1 MKMNTQID
9 TTIKRTRAYWFVD
22 GFTEIATGG
31 FFILLAGILL
41 LRWNTPLTSSPSRI
55 LSIAGEISIAKFFGL
70 LIVVLILWWLKDHF
84 TYPRTGFVRGNRVTT
99 AQVLILIRNIILF
112 MLLPIFGLL
121 AASLLIASAGSV
133 LSSMPVWFPIGVSLI
148 WAVLC
153 VWAGNWMGLRR
164 FQIIGALMLLAG
176 IKVGTWQY
184 AMGLPASP
192 ENMQAG
198 IFQPSILEIINRTMT
213 SLGFLILIAGV
224 ILMLSGFMIFL
235 RYRKE
240 NPTPYSEDV

>member
-1 MKMNTQID
+1 MNAQID
-9 TTIKRTRAYWFVD
+9 AAIKRTRAYWFVD
-22 GFTEIATGG
+22 GFTEMAAGG

-41 LRWNTPLTSSPSRI
+41 LRWNIQQASFPARFLPI
-55 LSIAGEISIAKFFGL
+55 VGEISIAKFVGF
-70 LIVVLILWWLKDHF
+70 LIVGLVLWRLKDRF
-84 TYPRTGFVRGNRVTT
+84 TYPRTGLVRGNRVTT

-112 MLLPIFGLL
+112 LLLPIFGLL
-121 AASLLIASAGSV
+121 ALSILIASAGRV
-133 LSSMPVWFPIGVSLI
+133 LSFMPVWFPIGVGLI

-164 FQIIGALMLLAG
+164 FQIIGVLILLAG
-176 IKVGTWQY
+176 IKVGVWQY
-184 AMGLPASP
+184 AMGLPVPP

-198 IFQPSILEIINRTMT
+198 IFQPSMLEIINRTMT
-213 SLGFLILIAGV
+213 GLGLLILIAGV
-224 ILMLSGFMIFL
+224 ILILSGFVTFL

>member
-1 MKMNTQID
+1 MNNIQID
-9 TTIKRTRAYWFVD
+9 TAIKRARAYWFVD
-22 GFTEIATGG
+22 GFTEMAAGG

-41 LRWNTPLTSSPSRI
+41 LRRNESQASFPSWF

-99 AQVLILIRNIILF
+99 TQVLILIRNIVLF
-112 MLLPIFGLL
+112 LFLPIFGLL
-121 AASLLIASAGSV
+121 ALSLLIASVGSV
-133 LSSMPVWFPIGVSLI
+133 LSSMPAWFPVGLGII

-164 FQIIGALMLLAG
+164 FQIIGALFLLAG
-176 IKVGTWQY
+176 IKVGIWQY
-184 AMGLPASP
+184 AIGLPATA

-198 IFQPSILEIINRTMT
+198 IFQPATLEILYRSLT
-213 SLGFLILIAGV
+213 SLGILVLISGIILI
-224 ILMLSGFMIFL
+224 ISGFVTFL

-240 NPTPYSEDV
+240 NPTPYSEEI